1 MVIRVKDIEIVE
13 GLRKQDMLALHT
25 AIDRYGD
32 LIYKVVHSILD
43 TAQSKV
49 LTVVCVFMDRYYNE
63 VDLKVCVWNEVAYMK
78 TILDRKGGSEFLH
91 IKYKNDK
98 EYVLLGNADDYRELF
113 QIVGRL
119 KIANGIELRL
129 QDKKLKRKLT
139 LKRSVFNIIMYSLV
153 IYIMYKAYINF
164 MP

>member
-1 MVIRVKDIEIVE
+1 
-13 GLRKQDMLALHT
+13 
-25 AIDRYGD
+25 
-32 LIYKVVHSILD
+32 
-43 TAQSKV
+43 
-49 LTVVCVFMDRYYNE
+49 
-63 VDLKVCVWNEVAYMK
+63 MK

-129 QDKKLKRKLT
+129 QDKKLKKVNFKT
-139 LKRSVFNIIMYSLV
+139 KCIQYNHVFTCYIYYVQSL
-153 IYIMYKAYINF
+153 Y
-164 MP
+164 